1 MYMGERKSWLAF
13 VLGLGTNLLWY
24 GWLGGGPG
32 TCLFRERYFG
42 RSLFGTA
49 SSWKLVGVASVC
61 YRGIVPLGGR
71 RRRHMFAQDFA
82 SGQVVPLEDFL
93 VCPLGPSFAGLPP
106 VIHFFIQQDRVV
118 YFLAFFEPTI
128 CHRRRWQVSVGL
140 SIRRIRLIADKG
152 LNLISLR
159 DRSLPPHAN
168 FHFVSQN
175 NNSWKNS
182 DLWLKITASNWHLH
196 GLVIA
201 KSNFRKSADQF

>member
-1 MYMGERKSWLAF
+1 MYMGERESWLAF
-13 VLGLGTNLLWY
+13 VLGLGTDLLWY

-32 TCLFRERYFG
+32 TCLLWEMYFG
-42 RSLFGTA
+42 RLWFGTA
-49 SSWKLVGVASVC
+49 SSWKLVGVANFASVC

-71 RRRHMFAQDFA
+71 RRHMFAHWQDFA
-82 SGQVVPLEDFL
+82 SGQVVPLEDFQ
-93 VCPLGPSFAGLPP
+93 VCPLGPCFAGLPP
-106 VIHFFIQQDRVV
+106 VIHFFIRQDRVV

-140 SIRRIRLIADKG
+140 SIRQIRLIADKG

-175 NNSWKNS
+175 NNSW
-182 DLWLKITASNWHLH
+182 
-196 GLVIA
+196 
-201 KSNFRKSADQF
+201 